1 MTTVH
6 GLSFRWG
13 TSLDDGARRR
23 YFRSTSGKILI
34 FAGELTGVVIVV
46 NATGETTVHGRV
58 GNSSGGIPRLKKVIG
73 GNGLRVSTANLVDLS
88 LGTSDPNRGSHTGQG
103 VEGNSGKK

>member
-13 TSLDDGARRR
+13 TGFDDGARRR
-23 YFRSTSGKILI
+23 YFRSPGGKILI
-34 FAGELTGVVIVV
+34 FAGELTGVVFVV

-58 GNSSGGIPRLKKVIG
+58 GSSSRGIPRLKKVIG

-88 LGTSDPNRGSHTGQG
+88 SGTRDPDGGSDTGQG